1 MNVPLWVWI
10 ATVVAIIGLFAIDLV
25 LVDRRPH
32 EIGVAEAARW
42 VVFYIAVAVV
52 FGAGIGVFSTGLRAK
67 QFFAG
72 YVTEYSL
79 SVDNLFV
86 FIVIIAAFRVPKI
99 HEHKVVLV
107 GVLGSLVLRGALI
120 AAGAAVVSRFE
131 WVFYIFGAFL
141 IVTAARLAAQRDDE
155 DEYHEL
161 GVLRVLR
168 RVLPVTE
175 HYHGGASFVRLKGK
189 RYVTPLFV
197 VMAALAVTN
206 VLFAFDSIPA
216 IFGLTKN
223 AFIVFTAN
231 AFALMGL
238 RQLYFMVGGL
248 LTRLVYLSRGLAV
261 VLGFIGVK
269 LIMEALVS
277 SGVPGVP
284 EISIE
289 VSLGVIVAVLAITTV
304 ASLLKTR
311 HDGADSDQKPDP
323 AKHREPKASAQIVG
337 QEQDRAAEKDRELDK
352 DRTRRDIAIHQPH
365 PER

>member
-1 MNVPLWVWI
+1 VSVPLWVWI
-10 ATVVAIIGLFAIDLV
+10 ATIVAIIGLFALDLV

-32 EIGVAEAARW
+32 AIGVAEAARW
-42 VVFYIAVAVV
+42 VAFYIAAAIL
-52 FGAGIGVFSTGLRAK
+52 FGAGVGVFSTALRAK

-86 FIVIIAAFRVPKI
+86 FIVLIAAFRVPKI

-120 AAGAAVVSRFE
+120 AAGAAVVARFE
-131 WVFYIFGAFL
+131 WVFYLFGVFL
-141 IVTAARLAAQRDDE
+141 IVTAARLAVQRDNNGE
-155 DEYHEL
+155 EYQEL
-161 GVLRVLR
+161 SVLRLLG
-168 RVLPVTE
+168 RVLPVTDE
-175 HYHGGASFVRLKGK
+175 YHGGASVVRLHGK

-197 VMAALAVTN
+197 VMVALAITN

-223 AFIVFTAN
+223 AFIVFSAN

-284 EISIE
+284 TISIE
-289 VSLGVIVAVLAITTV
+289 VSLGVIVLVLAVTTI

-311 HDGADSDQKPDP
+311 RDGGPDP
-323 AKHREPKASAQIVG
+323 VNPPSAVDQW
-337 QEQDRAAEKDRELDK
+337 
-352 DRTRRDIAIHQPH
+352 PH
-365 PER
+365 PEVTQSTESVQHSHRE

>member
-10 ATVVAIIGLFAIDLV
+10 ATIVAIVGLFAIDLF

-32 EIGVAEAARW
+32 EVGVAEAARW
-42 VVFYIAVAVV
+42 VAFYVGVAAL
-52 FGAGIGVFSTGLRAK
+52 FGAGIAVFSTGQHAK

-86 FIVIIAAFRVPKI
+86 FLVIIAAFRVPKI
-99 HEHKVVLV
+99 HEHRVVLV

-131 WVFYIFGAFL
+131 WIFYLFGAFL
-141 IVTAARLAAQRDDE
+141 IVTAARLAVQRE
-155 DEYHEL
+155 DPDQDYHEL
-161 GVLRVLR
+161 AVLRLLR
-168 RVLPVTE
+168 RALPVTE
-175 HYHGGASFVRLKGK
+175 QYHGGASVIRLNGK
-189 RYVTPLFV
+189 RYVTPLFI
-197 VMAALAVTN
+197 VMLALAVTN

-248 LTRLVYLSRGLAV
+248 LARLVYLNVGLAI

-269 LIMEALVS
+269 LILEALDYSGV
-277 SGVPGVP
+277 SGVP
-284 EISIE
+284 SIGIGI
-289 VSLGVIVAVLAITTV
+289 SLGVIVGVLAVTTI
-304 ASLLKTR
+304 ASL
-311 HDGADSDQKPDP
+311 
-323 AKHREPKASAQIVG
+323 V
-337 QEQDRAAEKDRELDK
+337 
-352 DRTRRDIAIHQPH
+352 RTRRRPKTTSKDAQSSMALHQGH
-365 PER
+365 SGH

>member
-1 MNVPLWVWI
+1 MNVPVWVWI
-10 ATVVAIIGLFAIDLV
+10 ATIVAIVGLFAIDLF

-32 EIGVAEAARW
+32 EVGVAEAARW
-42 VVFYIAVAVV
+42 VAFYVGIAAL
-52 FGAGIGVFSTGLRAK
+52 FGAGIAVFSTGQHAK

-86 FIVIIAAFRVPKI
+86 FLVIIAAFRVPKI
-99 HEHKVVLV
+99 HEHRVVLV

-131 WVFYIFGAFL
+131 WIFYVFGAFL
-141 IVTAARLAAQRDDE
+141 IVTAARLAMQRE
-155 DEYHEL
+155 QSEEEYHEL
-161 GVLRVLR
+161 RVLR
-168 RVLPVTE
+168 LLRRALPVTE
-175 HYHGGASFVRLKGK
+175 QYHGGASLIRLNGK

-197 VMAALAVTN
+197 VMVALAITN

-248 LTRLVYLSRGLAV
+248 LARLVYLNVGLSI

-269 LIMEALVS
+269 LILEALDYSGV
-277 SGVPGVP
+277 SGVPTIG
-284 EISIE
+284 IGI
-289 VSLGVIVAVLAITTV
+289 SLGVIVGVLVLTTI
-304 ASLLKTR
+304 ASL
-311 HDGADSDQKPDP
+311 
-323 AKHREPKASAQIVG
+323 V
-337 QEQDRAAEKDRELDK
+337 
-352 DRTRRDIAIHQPH
+352 RTRRRPKATTQQAHSDMALHH
-365 PER
+365 GHSGR